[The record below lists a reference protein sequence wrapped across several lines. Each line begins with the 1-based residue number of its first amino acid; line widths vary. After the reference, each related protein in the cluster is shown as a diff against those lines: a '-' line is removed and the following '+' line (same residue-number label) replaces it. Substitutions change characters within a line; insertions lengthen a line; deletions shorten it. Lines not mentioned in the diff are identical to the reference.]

1 MERVQMKCA
10 WQKQKLQKAEEEYN
24 TSVSLKLNTC
34 MQGFMIHW
42 CNFKSKDKTTTINF
56 FMNNVT
62 NI

>member
-34 MQGFMIHW
+34 MQGFMIH
-42 CNFKSKDKTTTINF
+42 
-56 FMNNVT
+56 
-62 NI
+62 